1 MFGSA
6 SFTPDVSV
14 AAGGSSGADE
24 STSRARTTST
34 ASSKKTRALS
44 ILSSVST
51 RISSS
56 LNGVSRRASMNS
68 GTRASKAVTR
78 RSHQPA
84 SGKENIRN
92 QSDAL
97 AVVKPKEQNLHGD
110 LPHRTEALD
119 DYRERSASFSR
130 SSPELRSIFNPSL
143 QQLCEVTVSPFPIK
157 APTSCAQTSVSSKAS
172 TSSALA
178 GTSLHSRFSLD
189 ISDSSPATSADA
201 HRDVAVA
208 EALAKLTAAPQDTA
222 ASAHRLAHRYTRSI
236 SDAEINSLRSNS
248 VDQLKAGSWQSS
260 TASASPSAIIAFEIN
275 ARGRQLRPKS
285 IPPPSA
291 SAGGPK
297 SSLEVPVSR
306 FTEDFTRA
314 SQPSLESRN
323 DSRGPSVT
331 FSDRPRLS
339 AASGDKDR
347 GTPGPHP
354 LYSLRRGA
362 ESAVDFL
369 SVVEEDDA
377 TNIHPQLHSDARSN
391 RRSSK
396 RLSSE
401 AAYASSSLEALSRNV
416 LAGAVYP
423 GRRSFDEATAVRPSF
438 AMYRSLSASSIDES
452 IQEDDD
458 SSSHSAPNITSVHHL
473 GGRVGIPRGV
483 SLSKLQPLTAPTQG
497 VCAQASNTSP
507 VRPRQH
513 QRWRSE
519 VVLEKVDGNSLNP
532 HWSRGSTLSSEG
544 SLAAA
549 STRFSSD
556 ESMDGRPTRIARTKL
571 VLRENGRPALT
582 YVGKLL
588 SRSYTLDEADHTPSF
603 HQQLGECIGKGQ
615 FGSVYRALNLNSGRV
630 VAVKRISLAGK
641 TDEEIEQLSSEVAVL
656 QRLEHPSVVKYE
668 GLVKTEHYLNLVLEY
683 VENGS
688 LQKTIK
694 HFGELPEPLVASY
707 VVKIL
712 AGLEYLHSMHVVHCD
727 LKAANILSTKH
738 GNIKLSDFGTSL
750 VTTTMRKDD
759 HEAYGTP
766 NWMAPEVIELRGAT
780 TASDIWSLGCTII
793 ELIDCG
799 RPPYYDHNSMSAM
812 FHIVTDEHPPIPDRC
827 SAELCDF
834 LHFCFAKEPAD
845 RAAAKELLEHIWLQK
860 NWSDSH
866 NTQVYDSIPFRRRN
880 TMKDHA
886 PSPLGTDLPFD
897 LPAPLPERE
906 NKSIPLVQSPRATT
920 FIDGDTPL
928 PILKRETTTTS
939 VHNDVAIRTHLF
951 VKTTFSKAIDCR
963 LCDERTKRQ
972 AVLCSQCGL
981 VAHIRCAEFAPECD
995 LRSLLEYQ
1003 APKPRGPRTSTYS
1016 VVRPESPSMA
1026 FNLGEKLP
1034 FIRCSK
1040 RPTAG
1045 AMSSSSSLPLAA
1057 TTPLSPMKTTPALRS
1072 FVGLI
1077 PTNTGNTVT
1086 NAIKDVSV
1094 MPTLAEPRGPII
1106 IDQVERT
1113 DASRGQSGLR
1123 RLGHRRVKSAQ
1134 PSRSK
1139 TSSDSDCILQ

>member
-1 MFGSA
+1 MMFGSA
-6 SFTPDVSV
+6 SVTPDVSV

-92 QSDAL
+92 RSDAL
-97 AVVKPKEQNLHGD
+97 AVVKAKGQNLHGD

-119 DYRERSASFSR
+119 DYRQRSASFSR
-130 SSPELRSIFNPSL
+130 SSPELRSLFNPSL

-157 APTSCAQTSVSSKAS
+157 APASCAQASVSSKAS

-178 GTSLHSRFSLD
+178 GTSLHSRFSLE

-201 HRDVAVA
+201 HRDVGVA

-222 ASAHRLAHRYTRSI
+222 ASRHRLAYRYTRSI

-248 VDQLKAGSWQSS
+248 PVDQLKAGSWQSS
-260 TASASPSAIIAFEIN
+260 TASTSPSAIIAFGIN

-291 SAGGPK
+291 NAGGPK
-297 SSLEVPVSR
+297 SSLDVPVSR

-314 SQPSLESRN
+314 SQPLLESRN

-377 TNIHPQLHSDARSN
+377 TNILPQLHSDARSN

-396 RLSSE
+396 RLSSD

-519 VVLEKVDGNSLNP
+519 VVLEKMDGNSLNP
-532 HWSRGSTLSSEG
+532 HWSRGSTFSSEG
-544 SLAAA
+544 NLAAA
-549 STRFSSD
+549 SNRFSSD
-556 ESMDGRPTRIARTKL
+556 ESIDGRPTRIARTKL

-582 YVGKLL
+582 Y
-588 SRSYTLDEADHTPSF
+588 
-603 HQQLGECIGKGQ
+603 QLGECIGKGQ

-834 LHFCFAKEPAD
+834 LHFCFAKEPTD

-860 NWSDSH
+860 NCSDSH

-897 LPAPLPERE
+897 PPAPSPERE
-906 NKSIPLVQSPRATT
+906 KISIPLVQFPRATT

-928 PILKRETTTTS
+928 SIPNRETTTTS
-939 VHNDVAIRTHLF
+939 DHSEVAIRTHLF

-963 LCDERTKRQ
+963 LCDEQTKRQ

-981 VAHIRCAEFAPECD
+981 VAHTRCAEFAPECD
-995 LRSLLEYQ
+995 LRSLLDYQ
-1003 APKPRGPRTSTYS
+1003 ASNLRGPRSLTYS
-1016 VVRPESPSMA
+1016 VIRPESPSMA

-1086 NAIKDVSV
+1086 NALKDVSV
-1094 MPTLAEPRGPII
+1094 VPTFAEPRGPII

-1113 DASRGQSGLR
+1113 DASRGQPALR